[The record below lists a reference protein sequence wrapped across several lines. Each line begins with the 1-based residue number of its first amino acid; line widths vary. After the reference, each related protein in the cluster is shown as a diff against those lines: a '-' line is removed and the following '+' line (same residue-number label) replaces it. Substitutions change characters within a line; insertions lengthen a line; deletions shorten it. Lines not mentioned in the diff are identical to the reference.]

1 MRATVFGEVDDFVRN
16 IIGGSSYHGLPV
28 TNIPYS
34 GTSVFDLKFEVA
46 HIICHKYISNIAA
59 CFWGTRL
66 NTRCGDVSNVRNVN
80 VDR

>member
-16 IIGGSSYHGLPV
+16 IIGWSSYHGLPV

-34 GTSVFDLKFEVA
+34 GTSIFDLKFEVA

-59 CFWGTRL
+59 CPAVGVYLLLDGLEKVPIYLEMR
-66 NTRCGDVSNVRNVN
+66 
-80 VDR
+80 